1 MCDFATLWF
10 DHADDDDHHADDG
23 GDDADVDEP
32 KSYVPRGP
40 RFICGKAMKVLLPL
54 LLLLGTGPDIGD
66 KDLDL
71 VEFFC
76 GCQAITRGAQFMGR
90 KAYGVDILS
99 PQKVSQPRRNLGTKH
114 GFCLALKLICRLR
127 RFGLTWWAPPCSSWV
142 WISRATNKR
151 SVEDP
156 LGDENQKRVRWNNR
170 LVSRLMI
177 LLELVRFLGLF
188 WILEQP
194 QSSIILEHP
203 KFNKRLKRLGTRQKF
218 LWMQCYGGESPKPTI
233 LYGDSKGLAKLGANR
248 TTLTKS
254 ILEVTTQN
262 ERGQISGGKDLQGTQ
277 AYPLL
282 LGLDVALAH
291 FSSVTGAVDPT
302 KGDSDASDDDDSD
315 ESYSCL
321 EDMVELLPRK

>member
-1 MCDFATLWF
+1 MCDFATPWF

-40 RFICGKAMKVLLPL
+40 RFTCGKAMKVLLPL

-151 SVEDP
+151 SVDDP

-302 KGDSDASDDDDSD
+302 KGDSDACDDDDSD